1 MNSVMTVYLTDKIAC
16 DYITVST
23 VLAIREVIN
32 TKCRYRA
39 PRNIGFCVSRECGSD
54 KIVVKV
60 R

>member
-1 MNSVMTVYLTDKIAC
+1 MNSIMTDYLTDKIAC
-16 DYITVST
+16 DYITGST

-32 TKCRYRA
+32 TECRYRA
-39 PRNIGFCVSRECGSD
+39 PRNIDFCVSREYG

>member
-1 MNSVMTVYLTDKIAC
+1 MNNIMTDYLTDKIAC

-39 PRNIGFCVSRECGSD
+39 PRNIGFCVNRECSNY
-54 KIVVKV
+54 KIAVKV